1 MKNVQRMETAKAEQY
16 LDQNIP
22 DILLFEELLFLLVV
36 YNFLIEVAI
45 IQKLHDDAASRLW
58 LL

>member
-45 IQKLHDDAASRLW
+45 IQKLHDDAASRL
-58 LL
+58 